1 MPPDSDPMAEASRR
15 GRVLATVRL
24 TKELPAVQHELLH
37 VQPHTGAALRD
48 AADKTVMLPVT
59 IEQETAQ
66 MVFLEPEGMT
76 IQWDVAAPGKFDS
89 EPLAVPGRYSFRR
102 GVVYRLKVSQ
112 IPGHE
117 GAEIFPTLEIVPS
130 TPRAADYLAA
140 SGVPVELSEEDID
153 RVLSGKSVM
162 KVIFLPDVTDP
173 DLPKGVATLVASLL
187 QPGLDPIREA
197 DRLGTI
203 LAIFRA
209 GPPM

>member
-1 MPPDSDPMAEASRR
+1 
-15 GRVLATVRL
+15 
-24 TKELPAVQHELLH
+24 
-37 VQPHTGAALRD
+37 
-48 AADKTVMLPVT
+48 
-59 IEQETAQ
+59 
-66 MVFLEPEGMT
+66 
-76 IQWDVAAPGKFDS
+76 
-89 EPLAVPGRYSFRR
+89 
-102 GVVYRLKVSQ
+102 
-112 IPGHE
+112 
-117 GAEIFPTLEIVPS
+117 
-130 TPRAADYLAA
+130 
-140 SGVPVELSEEDID
+140 VELSEEDID